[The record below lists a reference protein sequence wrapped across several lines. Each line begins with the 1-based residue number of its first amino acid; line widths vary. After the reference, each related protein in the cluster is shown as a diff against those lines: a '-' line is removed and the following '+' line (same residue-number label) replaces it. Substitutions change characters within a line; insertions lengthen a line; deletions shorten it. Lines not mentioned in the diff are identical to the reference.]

1 MPPSLNSKADFM
13 RRLGYYAIGI
23 AIGFLLLGMFQQ
35 LRAREFAARQAPS
48 GQTPGVHPGPVSSP
62 AESGADPSNAAP
74 ESSSG
79 TASDRAMDTGG

>member
-1 MPPSLNSKADFM
+1 M

-48 GQTPGVHPGPVSSP
+48 GQTPGVHPVPASP
-62 AESGADPSNAAP
+62 STESGADPQSGAP
-74 ESSSG
+74 DSPSG
-79 TASDRAMDTGG
+79 TSSDRAMGTGG